1 MSKKKP
7 KPAGEPRVYVTFW
20 LTRDSDP
27 ETGVPGAFVDV
38 WWSRP
43 VRFTNYRGAFWLDR
57 DHRDAERMER
67 WPIAFARSVGACP
80 DDDVQCIRV
89 GPESASRDALST
101 VKAGEA

>member
-1 MSKKKP
+1 MNKTAK
-7 KPAGEPRVYVTFW
+7 KPAGEPRVYVTYW

-27 ETGVPGAFVDV
+27 ETGEPCGFVDV
-38 WWSRP
+38 WWSKP

-57 DHRDAERMER
+57 DHMMAERMER
-67 WPIAFARSVGACP
+67 WSVATALVAGPCP